1 MSLGFSRMLWTSSM
15 VALRRTY
22 SSWST
27 SLRFAPSSMRWMTYS
42 STLSCRPDR
51 LLVPKSLSQKDR
63 FFSATF
69 ALNLLT
75 LSALP
80 KILPEDHEL
89 RQRAF
94 APRALGGYRC
104 LYSPSCREHAFL
116 EAYPFCGVLRRSVE
130 QTFRSPELRARVAVI
145 EATSTEKERSDM
157 SPQSRL
163 VAGILLILVPTVEI
177 GGVSILSLLIS
188 DPQYTQN
195 HLRQDLWRAGHAHAG
210 VWLVLA
216 LVALRYV
223 DEANL
228 SEGMRWVV
236 RLSLPAAAV
245 LMPLGFFLSVLP
257 PEVTEPNGIIY
268 LTYVAGVVLAVGLL
282 VLGAGLIRGRPTE
295 RELA

>member
-1 MSLGFSRMLWTSSM
+1 
-15 VALRRTY
+15 
-22 SSWST
+22 
-27 SLRFAPSSMRWMTYS
+27 
-42 STLSCRPDR
+42 
-51 LLVPKSLSQKDR
+51 
-63 FFSATF
+63 
-69 ALNLLT
+69 
-75 LSALP
+75 
-80 KILPEDHEL
+80 
-89 RQRAF
+89 
-94 APRALGGYRC
+94 
-104 LYSPSCREHAFL
+104 
-116 EAYPFCGVLRRSVE
+116 
-130 QTFRSPELRARVAVI
+130 
-145 EATSTEKERSDM
+145 M

-257 PEVTEPNGIIY
+257 PEATEPNGLIY

-282 VLGAGLIRGRPTE
+282 VLGVGLIRGRPTE